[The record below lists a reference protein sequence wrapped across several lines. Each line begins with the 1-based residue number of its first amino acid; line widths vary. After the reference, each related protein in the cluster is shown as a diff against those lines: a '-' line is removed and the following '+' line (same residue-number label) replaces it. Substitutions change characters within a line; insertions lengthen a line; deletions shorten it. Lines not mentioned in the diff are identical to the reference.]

1 MLANFIIL
9 VINAFTINKKV
20 ITLFETIIKRQ
31 IGSEEQNYKR
41 EKKLNEKL
49 SIKKTNV
56 TMMDWK
62 REICVLFG
70 KNCIIS
76 SIDIRI
82 ITGIRYILVVY
93 NLFILCL
100 I

>member
-1 MLANFIIL
+1 MSSH
-9 VINAFTINKKV
+9 
-20 ITLFETIIKRQ
+20 TLFETIETK
-31 IGSEEQNYKR
+31 IGSDEQN
-41 EKKLNEKL
+41 EKNLNENEKL

-76 SIDIRI
+76 RH
-82 ITGIRYILVVY
+82 RYPNYYRYSLY
-93 NLFILCL
+93 FSSL
-100 I
+100 